1 MNRVLCL
8 SVFVSGLSI
17 MATPQQINKP
27 LTGLVPN
34 SDIILIGVMVE
45 RKAPVLREKDAGMLN
60 EPVPNTNTVITQLP
74 RVGKALGCLYR
85 VRVEEIAKQRGEVK
99 RVRVGDTVNVFVPG
113 PCFGALDTTGLPEKK
128 TVMLIL
134 SQSTLRADEYA
145 DAVVFGLRGTDERYA
160 RFDPKDCFVPTGK
173 TGSVIL
179 VKEQA
184 DTVKQVKEL
193 LGIQ

>member
-1 MNRVLCL
+1 MKRVLCL
-8 SVFVSGLSI
+8 LFFVSGLSI

-27 LTGLVPN
+27 LVALVPN

-74 RVGKALGCLYR
+74 RLGQALGCLYR
-85 VRVEEIAKQRGEVK
+85 VRVQEIAKQRGEAK
-99 RVRVGDTVNVFVPG
+99 RVRVGDIVNVFVPG
-113 PCFGALDTTGLPEKK
+113 RCFGALHTTDLPESKN
-128 TVMLIL
+128 VMLIL
-134 SQSTLRADEYA
+134 SHSTLKADEYS
-145 DAVVFGLRGTDERYA
+145 DAVVFGQRGTTERYP

-193 LGIQ
+193 LRIQ